1 MKPDEETC
9 RARGVAGGAWSFPA
23 LPGRATLPMPPCAH
37 QPGSSLNPI
46 AQGSYGELAAC
57 GGTIGLGMEVGR

>member
-9 RARGVAGGAWSFPA
+9 RARGVELPA

-37 QPGSSLNPI
+37 HPGSSLNLI
-46 AQGSYGELAAC
+46 AQGSYGELADY
-57 GGTIGLGMEVGR
+57 GGTIGLGMEVGRWG